1 MGDDTRRHFLL
12 RLVAAAVA
20 LALIV
25 TVGVFVAWRI
35 AVKNS
40 ATVSLEI
47 SQHRVSK
54 AEFAYALN
62 TVRNEVIQETAGKG
76 SSVSKDYWESEA
88 PGSPTAKAVD
98 RAIEVIRQ
106 RLGVYEI
113 AVEAG
118 IVDSASWDAITDRM
132 SRENAAREQKKTAG
146 QIVHGNPNY
155 TLETFIDTEMRSIKQ
170 SYTSNTENPGMSPTE
185 NDIQRYYDNHEW
197 TVSEDGSP
205 ATLDQVRA
213 NVVQEYRYSRYDELV
228 QQRVKNQD
236 IKKDLAQLR
245 TYASS
250 QLSE

>member
-1 MGDDTRRHFLL
+1 M
-12 RLVAAAVA
+12 
-20 LALIV
+20 
-25 TVGVFVAWRI
+25 
-35 AVKNS
+35 
-40 ATVSLEI
+40 
-47 SQHRVSK
+47 
-54 AEFAYALN
+54 
-62 TVRNEVIQETAGKG
+62 
-76 SSVSKDYWESEA
+76 
-88 PGSPTAKAVD
+88 
-98 RAIEVIRQ
+98 
-106 RLGVYEI
+106 
-113 AVEAG
+113 
-118 IVDSASWDAITDRM
+118 
-132 SRENAAREQKKTAG
+132 
-146 QIVHGNPNY
+146 HGNPNY